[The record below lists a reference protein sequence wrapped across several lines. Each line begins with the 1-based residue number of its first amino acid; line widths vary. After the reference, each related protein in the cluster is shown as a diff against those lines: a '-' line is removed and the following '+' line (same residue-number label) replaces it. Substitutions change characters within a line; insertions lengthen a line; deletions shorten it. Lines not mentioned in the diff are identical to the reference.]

1 MAKDQNTEIEEGVV
15 VEGSAGK
22 LETLFE
28 ENQKVVLGVLGG
40 LILIVAI
47 VVGYKRF
54 VVAPKEVAASE
65 VVFHAQNWFA
75 ADSFQLALEGNG
87 VDYGFYEIMDDYK
100 GTKVAKAAKFYAGTC
115 ELNLG
120 NYDEAI
126 AYLSKFKTSDEN
138 VQALAYSRLG
148 DAYAQLEN
156 LDAAAKEYKKA
167 GNTSTLDAQSAN
179 YFYKAGMAYEAIENN
194 SAAAEMYKKVVDIYP
209 DVNEFSL
216 SASAKKIAKAGHM
229 NYARVSN

>member
-1 MAKDQNTEIEEGVV
+1 MAQDQNTEIEEGVV

-28 ENQKVVLGVLGG
+28 ENQKVVLGILGG
-40 LILIVAI
+40 LILIIAI
-47 VVGYKRF
+47 LVGYKRF
-54 VVAPKEVAASE
+54 IVAPKEARASE

-87 VDYGFYEIMDDYK
+87 IEYGFYEIMDDYK

-120 NYDEAI
+120 NYDEAV
-126 AYLSKFKTSDEN
+126 AYLSKFKTSDKN
-138 VQALAYSRLG
+138 IQALAYSRLG
-148 DAYAQLEN
+148 DAYAQLED
-156 LDAAAKEYKKA
+156 LEAAAREYKKA
-167 GNTSTLDAQSAN
+167 GNTSTLDDQTAN
-179 YFYKAGMAYEAIENN
+179 YFYKAGMAYETLDNKAE
-194 SAAAEMYKKVVDIYP
+194 AANMYKKVVEIYP
-209 DVNEFSL
+209 NVNDFEL
-216 SASAKKIAKAGHM
+216 SAAAKRIAKAGHL